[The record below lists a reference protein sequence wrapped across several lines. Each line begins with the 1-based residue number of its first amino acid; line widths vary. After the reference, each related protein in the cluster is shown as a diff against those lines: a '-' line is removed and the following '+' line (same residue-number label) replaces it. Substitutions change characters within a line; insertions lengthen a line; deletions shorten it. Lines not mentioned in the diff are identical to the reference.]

1 MADPESSLTS
11 LLTTTLEERG
21 ILGKVR
27 AELRANV
34 FLAIHEQHGL
44 AGPKGPPA
52 ALTSL
57 QADSAGRLATHLVL
71 ELMQACGLDYSL
83 SVFGPEA
90 NVKGMLAERGQL
102 AEALG
107 LKGGVKADEPLL
119 VQFVRAALPGGGGVS
134 PPPATAEAAIA
145 QQAAIGGGGV
155 SKQVSSSVSM
165 EPAVNTT
172 SISSAAPLAAQPVSK
187 TTSDGGASKPQD
199 KPDNSNT
206 ASAPLRAAGP
216 PSPPSPASP
225 LHSLLP
231 PMGKPKG
238 VPGGGAGFLSDLP
251 PLSGR
256 GATCPPLGGSG
267 GGGSQGTPPGGSSTA
282 FAPATNSAAGGGG
295 GGGGGGEVG
304 SEEKRL
310 DALESKLSSLA
321 GIPPVRAVGRGNPL
335 PAVGGGGTGLSPMAV
350 VGGASN
356 TATQAANMPSSPQY
370 DEAEIVEDDIMEEDF
385 EDEDLGDESLSLDGS
400 SGGATRL
407 PSGLSPTSHP
417 FSSAR
422 GRQQRLSPLDGN
434 NSGGSGRG
442 GGSLESSQQSLD
454 ESMSP
459 STLSNLRSGFDVAE
473 SIELPR

>member
-155 SKQVSSSVSM
+155 SKQVSSSVL
-165 EPAVNTT
+165 EPAKHDLHLLRRASRRPAGEQSHGRRCEQAAGQAGQQQHGLRTVACGRPSLAAITRVATTFLASANGQAKGRARRRCRLLIGSAT
-172 SISSAAPLAAQPVSK
+172 SI
-187 TTSDGGASKPQD
+187 
-199 KPDNSNT
+199 
-206 ASAPLRAAGP
+206 GP
-216 PSPPSPASP
+216 RRD
-225 LHSLLP
+225 
-231 PMGKPKG
+231 
-238 VPGGGAGFLSDLP
+238 V
-251 PLSGR
+251 
-256 GATCPPLGGSG
+256 
-267 GGGSQGTPPGGSSTA
+267 
-282 FAPATNSAAGGGG
+282 
-295 GGGGGGEVG
+295 
-304 SEEKRL
+304 
-310 DALESKLSSLA
+310 
-321 GIPPVRAVGRGNPL
+321 
-335 PAVGGGGTGLSPMAV
+335 PAV
-350 VGGASN
+350 
-356 TATQAANMPSSPQY
+356 
-370 DEAEIVEDDIMEEDF
+370 
-385 EDEDLGDESLSLDGS
+385 
-400 SGGATRL
+400 RW
-407 PSGLSPTSHP
+407 
-417 FSSAR
+417 
-422 GRQQRLSPLDGN
+422 
-434 NSGGSGRG
+434 
-442 GGSLESSQQSLD
+442 
-454 ESMSP
+454 
-459 STLSNLRSGFDVAE
+459 
-473 SIELPR
+473 

>member
-282 FAPATNSAAGGGG
+282 FAPAANSAAGGGG

-321 GIPPVRAVGRGNPL
+321 GIPPVRAVGGATCSLRSA
-335 PAVGGGGTGLSPMAV
+335 AVGRPSPMAV

-356 TATQAANMPSSPQY
+356 TATQAANLVASVRRGRDVSWRRTWTRTS
-370 DEAEIVEDDIMEEDF
+370 AI
-385 EDEDLGDESLSLDGS
+385 SLSLDGS

>member
-1 MADPESSLTS
+1 MLLRGEIKISAQDSVHQLWLRQPAGVAENTSITRRSDTSTQPTTEWHQWPIQNHPSHLSSPRLS
-11 LLTTTLEERG
+11 RS
-21 ILGKVR
+21 VASSAR
-27 AELRANV
+27 FAPSYANV

-216 PSPPSPASP
+216 PRRHHPRRHSTPCFRQWASQRACPAAVPASYRICR
-225 LHSLLP
+225 LY
-231 PMGKPKG
+231 
-238 VPGGGAGFLSDLP
+238 
-251 PLSGR
+251 R
-256 GATCPPLGGSG
+256 
-267 GGGSQGTPPGGSSTA
+267 
-282 FAPATNSAAGGGG
+282 AAA
-295 GGGGGGEVG
+295 
-304 SEEKRL
+304 R
-310 DALESKLSSLA
+310 
-321 GIPPVRAVGRGNPL
+321 RAR
-335 PAVGGGGTGLSPMAV
+335 
-350 VGGASN
+350 
-356 TATQAANMPSSPQY
+356 
-370 DEAEIVEDDIMEEDF
+370 
-385 EDEDLGDESLSLDGS
+385 
-400 SGGATRL
+400 R
-407 PSGLSPTSHP
+407 
-417 FSSAR
+417 
-422 GRQQRLSPLDGN
+422 
-434 NSGGSGRG
+434 
-442 GGSLESSQQSLD
+442 
-454 ESMSP
+454 
-459 STLSNLRSGFDVAE
+459 
-473 SIELPR
+473 